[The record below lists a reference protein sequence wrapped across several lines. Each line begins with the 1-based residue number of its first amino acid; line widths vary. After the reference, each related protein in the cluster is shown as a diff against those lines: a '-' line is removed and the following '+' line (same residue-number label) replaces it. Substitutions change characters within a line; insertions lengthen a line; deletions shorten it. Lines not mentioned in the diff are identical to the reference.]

1 MTRTTPIRWNC
12 LHLALPDSWEVIV
25 KNSRHLILE
34 KDLKP
39 VAELRWQTP
48 SPRHRQVDG
57 DRIARQLEPGGHFV
71 SRPDLVDSLPARV
84 GRKFTIETFSLDDD
98 SPQAVHLLICKKCST
113 PVLIRI
119 YSTLS
124 DILDDYALVLD
135 SLDCHPE
142 QDERGKWQIQDFHF
156 TLPDGFELERSS
168 FRFGLSALYFTSATA
183 ALHLCRLAPASHH
196 LQTSSLADLFQSFSS
211 ARPEQQTADNPQSL
225 RYRHVPNLGER
236 FWGRIRRKKLYQASH
251 FVHFPHHDRIL
262 GYSILSRKPI
272 ENRIETLLEDGY
284 GIVQEKETATSPDA

>member
-1 MTRTTPIRWNC
+1 MIRTTPIRWNS
-12 LHLALPDSWEVIV
+12 LHLELPDSWEVIV

-39 VAELRWQTP
+39 VAELRWQPP

-57 DRIARQLEPGGHFV
+57 DRFAKQLEPGGHFV
-71 SRPDLVDSLPARV
+71 SRPDLADSVPASV
-84 GRKFTIETFSLDDD
+84 GRRFTIETFSLDDG
-98 SPQAVHLLICKKCST
+98 SPQAVHLLICKNCRT

-119 YSTLS
+119 YSTSADTLEE
-124 DILDDYALVLD
+124 YALVLD
-135 SLDCHPE
+135 SLDCHPPPE
-142 QDERGKWQIQDFHF
+142 ERGKWQIQDFYF

-168 FRFGLSALYFTSATA
+168 FRFGLSALYFTSAAA

-196 LQTSSLADLFQSFSS
+196 LQKSSLADLFQSFSS

-225 RYRHVPNLGER
+225 RYLHVPNLGAR
-236 FWGRIRRKKLYQASH
+236 LWGRIRRKKLYQASH
-251 FVHFPHHDRIL
+251 FVHYPHHDRIL

-272 ENRIETLLEDGY
+272 ETWMETLLEDGY
-284 GIVQEKETATSPDA
+284 GIVQKKETASSPDA